1 MRPLR
6 FLTLFV
12 IAYLLGLGVGYFFL
26 FSAQY
31 LQQANVLFGGVIFVV
46 FLTLFFSWLYFRGVP
61 NLDWRHRWEAIGV
74 WLGLSILTDIIN
86 TLAIQQAPL
95 ESMLSLYLLG
105 GYGLQFLALFVAA
118 YITSGGNHPRL
129 SSPNLALPTE
139 NDA

>member
-1 MRPLR
+1 M
-6 FLTLFV
+6 FV

-61 NLDWRHRWEAIGV
+61 SLDWRHRWEAIGV

-86 TLAIQQAPL
+86 TLAIQQVPI